1 MVQCLFLSQSKK
13 VTHPQ
18 VLCVLHA
25 NLVETL
31 WPLPRVHNPQA
42 GLYYS
47 WRFIQVPQMRTAERN
62 VRVQVL
68 IDVVDETQCASN
80 DHTAQAMPDETDPCP
95 GSEVDILKVTGKLD
109 CQSLA
114 HCLDVVISAAF
125 VCTADEDL
133 GLEVDLE
140 TKFENLEVLP
150 RCLVPMNEHNDV
162 LSLVS
167 EVKMLWLRNRLHL
180 RILTIRSICK
190 PFKPIFHRL
199 SPMHIIVPQL
209 NMLVPYHVRPD
220 IILSQSDHW
229 WFADVGYRGSDELLL
244 KCVSLLYG
252 LFLPPDRFNA
262 LGIVVVLL
270 QLWEWS

>member
-1 MVQCLFLSQSKK
+1 
-13 VTHPQ
+13 
-18 VLCVLHA
+18 
-25 NLVETL
+25 
-31 WPLPRVHNPQA
+31 
-42 GLYYS
+42 
-47 WRFIQVPQMRTAERN
+47 MRTAERN

-68 IDVVDETQCASN
+68 IDVIDETQCASN
-80 DHTAQAMPDETDPCP
+80 DHTAQAMPDKTDPCA

-133 GLEVDLE
+133 GLEIDLE
-140 TKFENLEVLP
+140 TKFEDLKVLP

-180 RILTIRSICK
+180 RILTICK

-209 NMLVPYHVRPD
+209 NMLVPNHIGPD
-220 IILSQSDHW
+220 IILSQCDH
-229 WFADVGYRGSDELLL
+229 
-244 KCVSLLYG
+244 
-252 LFLPPDRFNA
+252 
-262 LGIVVVLL
+262 
-270 QLWEWS
+270 